1 MAQRFDTLTERLT
14 RFIAEQ
20 KIFFVSTAPADGR
33 VNLSPKGMLFDYQGE
48 RELLRDWAVKKG
60 DEGIRAYWEEKNQ
73 FTLDGKP
80 TGVLCKPTW
89 PVTKD

>member
-33 VNLSPKGMLFDYQGE
+33 VNLSPKGE
-48 RELLRDWAVKKG
+48 
-60 DEGIRAYWEEKNQ
+60 EGIRAYWAEKNQ
-73 FTLDGKP
+73 LTLDGKP
-80 TGVLCKPTW
+80 IGVLCKPS
-89 PVTKD
+89 